1 MVVAALIISIAA
13 LLLSGFVALAV
24 MEVVAERPAGPRQPA
39 EDSIEEF
46 ELSPA
51 VAGTSA
57 SSHGLPDRIDG
68 ASTHLVL
75 VISPRCSMC
84 KKLALSFDGKIPAHL
99 TVVVAATDAVRMRKW
114 AAESGLSLRRT
125 VFDDDMAIV
134 NGLEVSSSPTVVGFV
149 NGTVAFVAGVGGRRA
164 LDDLL
169 EQRIAILEQVPSVDA
184 PEETDAA
191 VSDTGDGSRGSRTR
205 GP

>member
-1 MVVAALIISIAA
+1 MAALIISIAA

-24 MEVVAERPAGPRQPA
+24 MEMAAERPAAPGQPA

-68 ASTHLVL
+68 APAHVVL
-75 VISPRCSMC
+75 VISPRCAMC
-84 KKLALSFDGKIPAHL
+84 NKLAVSFDGRIPAHL
-99 TVVVAATDAVRMRKW
+99 TVVVTAADAVRMRKW
-114 AAESGLSLRRT
+114 AAENGLPLPET
-125 VFDDDMAIV
+125 VFDDDMTIA
-134 NGLEVSSSPTVVGFV
+134 NGLEVSSSPTAVGFV
-149 NGTVAFVAGVGGRRA
+149 NGAAAFAAGVGGRRA

-169 EQRIAILEQVPSVDA
+169 EQRIAILGQVPSADA
-184 PEETDAA
+184 AAETDAA
-191 VSDTGDGSRGSRTR
+191 ASNTGDGSRRSRTR
-205 GP
+205 GS